1 MLGVAA
7 VGVLIAGGVFIIA
20 PLLRRIVITEAA
32 RENAAP
38 IAQSWNVVLEA
49 SVPSVRQLTDTQRSR
64 LLVLSRELIETRR
77 WEGCRGFVLDADKK
91 LVIAAQAS
99 LLTLAIPGAPY
110 PGLRAIL
117 VYPEGFVA
125 GRVRDMR
132 KWVPSSDAEESTP
145 ELGESWNDGTVII
158 GWEASLS
165 GAANPSDG
173 KNLVIHEFAHQY
185 AFDHHLIPLPI
196 SQSILTEGWFGV
208 ERPWE
213 RVPDVPDANAWLR
226 TLREGYD
233 RRVGKGAA
241 PSVLDE
247 YATTNYAEFFA
258 VATEAF
264 FECPV
269 QLKNEDAA
277 LYAQL
282 AALFRQDPASVS
294 SLQKNP

>member
-1 MLGVAA
+1 MTA
-7 VGVLIAGGVFIIA
+7 VGALIAGGVFIIA
-20 PLLRRIVITEAA
+20 PLLRRVVTTEAA

-38 IAQSWNVVLEA
+38 IAPDWNAVLDA
-49 SVPSVRQLTDTQRSR
+49 SVPAARQLTAAQRSR
-64 LLVLSRELIETRR
+64 LLVLSRELLETRR
-77 WEGCRGFVLDADKK
+77 WEGCGGFELDSEKR

-99 LLTLAIPGAPY
+99 LLTLATPGAPY
-110 PGLRAIL
+110 PSLRAIL

-132 KWVPSSDAEESTP
+132 KWVPASDPETPSP

-165 GAANPSDG
+165 GAADPGDG
-173 KNLVIHEFAHQY
+173 TNLVIHEFAHQF

-213 RVPDVPDANAWLR
+213 RVPDVRDADAWLH

-233 RRVGKGAA
+233 RRVAKGDV

-258 VATEAF
+258 VATEVF
-264 FECPV
+264 FERPA
-269 QLKNEDAA
+269 QLKNEDRA
-277 LYAQL
+277 LYGQL
-282 AALFRQDPASVS
+282 AALFRQDPASA
-294 SLQKNP
+294 